1 MKLQRRLKDR
11 LLALVQA
18 SLLSVSGQEERASE
32 KATQQREAQKVVTEV
47 LLAERIGTENM
58 IIIVIGFLH
67 LTLTLEVG
75 GTSLLGS
82 LKAALGT
89 QAEWVL
95 AAAQI

>member
-32 KATQQREAQKVVTEV
+32 KATQQREVLKVVTEV
-47 LLAERIGTENM
+47 LPAERIGTENM

-67 LTLTLEVG
+67 STLTLEVG

-82 LKAALGT
+82 SKAALGT